1 MRKLLKSALL
11 TATVVALGL
20 TSSLAIADPSAADLM
35 KKYDNIMGPANFQAV
50 TLMSAHRDDG
60 TTRAYKMEV
69 LKKGSEH
76 FLVNFSEPAAVKGQ
90 QMLRSGDN
98 LWVYMPS
105 LKRAVRLANR
115 DSFQGGDFNNADV
128 LRVNYE
134 ADYAGSVTAD
144 PARPDAHVLELKAKT
159 TNASYDKI
167 KLWMRKADLLPVKGE
182 YYTVSGKMLRM
193 AEFSDFRDFG
203 GIKRPGKIVMKN
215 MLATQR
221 YSTMQWESFDPKYDP
236 PSTKFSLDNLGK

>member
-1 MRKLLKSALL
+1 MRTRIKSSLL
-11 TATVVALGL
+11 TVAVA
-20 TSSLAIADPSAADLM
+20 AIALSSVSAVADPTATELM

-69 LKKGSEH
+69 LKKGNEH
-76 FLVNFSEPAAVKGQ
+76 FLVNFLEPAAVKGQ
-90 QMLRSGDN
+90 QMLRVGDN

-134 ADYAGSVTAD
+134 ADYSGSISAD
-144 PARPDAHVLELKAKT
+144 PARPDAYVLELKSKT
-159 TNASYDKI
+159 ANASYDKI
-167 KLWMRKADLLPVKGE
+167 KLWMRKADLLPLKGE
-182 YYTVSGKMLRM
+182 YYTVSGKILRM

-221 YSTMQWESFDPKYDP
+221 FSTMQWESFDPKYDP
-236 PSTKFSLDNLGK
+236 PSTKFVLDNLGK